1 METRESLERGLE
13 MVSARVDGRDPK
25 GQLGAARNRQEAA
38 RARAWAPR
46 HTPPGDFSWGRG
58 EGFLRP
64 GPSPRVDP
72 ECGPQSA
79 NGLGDGEARTT
90 TRSGRLQGQGS
101 ERRDV
106 TRTGGLAPLGVGL
119 NGACDTAV

>member
-25 GQLGAARNRQEAA
+25 GQLGAAWNRQEAA
-38 RARAWAPR
+38 RARARAPR

-64 GPSPRVDP
+64 GPSRVWIPNADP
-72 ECGPQSA
+72 SLRMGWGMGRPGPPP
-79 NGLGDGEARTT
+79 
-90 TRSGRLQGQGS
+90 GR
-101 ERRDV
+101 V
-106 TRTGGLAPLGVGL
+106 
-119 NGACDTAV
+119 ACKDKVRNVEM